1 MVDTDIVNALVVVV
15 SLTRTFRDNQPVF
28 GWFHMEAHNLQ
39 AKVRVDLDQ
48 CLELNVLHPGR
59 TPPAPKITTHQMLYN
74 LANHI
79 GVIAAV
85 ARGILQRE
93 AMVSSGLMK
102 GLGMTS

>member
-15 SLTRTFRDNQPVF
+15 SLTWTFRDNQPVF

-48 CLELNVLHPGR
+48 CLELNVLHPA
-59 TPPAPKITTHQMLYN
+59 APKITTHQMLYN